1 MNVGI
6 TCEFEEI
13 VPVEKLLS
21 GFVLTEHEAGW
32 ASEDQQLEEG

>member
-1 MNVGI
+1 MNLGI
-6 TCEFEEI
+6 PCELEEI

-32 ASEDQQLEEG
+32 GSEGQCEEG